1 MAFSIENPH
10 GTGTDQELLDITRGM
25 IAAITAYGHAYDH
38 RGKRVER
45 ERLED
50 LRKQVEWLETRIASA
65 TTTAGDAVNYLSRQ
79 RAL

>member
-1 MAFSIENPH
+1 MSFNVVNPF

-45 ERLED
+45 SQLDD
-50 LRKQVEWLETRIASA
+50 LRKQVDWLESRIASA
-65 TTTAGDAVNYLSRQ
+65 TATADSAVNYLSRQ